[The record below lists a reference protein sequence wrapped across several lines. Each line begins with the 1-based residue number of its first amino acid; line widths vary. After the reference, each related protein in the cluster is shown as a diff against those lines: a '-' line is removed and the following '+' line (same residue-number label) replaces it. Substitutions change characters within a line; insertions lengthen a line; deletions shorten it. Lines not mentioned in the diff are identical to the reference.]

1 MRDIAAPD
9 RGSHLPHPTRRAD
22 PETEFVMPSV
32 VASPAFQAFSQR
44 LPARF
49 LAIGMLGATLGG
61 CLGYDGDVQHG
72 YQLDQ
77 AAIADVKVGQ
87 TAEQVLVTLGS
98 PSTTSTVGGDAWYYI
113 SQRTAR
119 SIAFMAPKVV
129 DQHVYAVY
137 FDKGKKVTR
146 LANYGLQDGKVVNFS
161 GGATATVGAD
171 NNFIKGIFF
180 NFNPLGGL
188 MSKG

>member
-1 MRDIAAPD
+1 MK
-9 RGSHLPHPTRRAD
+9 
-22 PETEFVMPSV
+22 SV
-32 VASPAFQAFSQR
+32 VLPQAFAIPSASR

-49 LAIGMLGATLGG
+49 LAIVMVGAALSG

-77 AAIADVKVGQ
+77 ATLADVKPGQ

-113 SQRTAR
+113 TQKTAR

-129 DQHVYAVY
+129 DQHIYAVY
-137 FDKGKKVTR
+137 FDKGKKVVR
-146 LANYGLQDGKVVNFS
+146 IANYGMADGKVVDFS
-161 GGATATVGAD
+161 AGATPTVGAD
-171 NNFIKGIFF
+171 NSFLKGLFF

-188 MSKG
+188 MSKGN